1 VVDVV
6 DVVEVVVEVDVE
18 VVTGVVVEVTEAV
31 DVDVSA
37 EADDEVEPVSIDLG
51 ASLPHEAMVKV
62 KTTAAAMRIGF
73 TVGSLA
79 RHVAIT

>member
-18 VVTGVVVEVTEAV
+18 VVTGVVVEVTDTV
-31 DVDVSA
+31 DVDVPS
-37 EADDEVEPVSIDLG
+37 ETDDEVEPVSIDLG
-51 ASLPHEAMVKV
+51 ASLPHEAMVKAR
-62 KTTAAAMRIGF
+62 TTTVAMRIGF

-79 RHVAIT
+79 RRVAIT